1 METRGAGRRAITR
14 TAAILTV
21 ATTVLAACGASDDDS
36 AAPTNQ
42 TTTTAA
48 GETTTTAA
56 EDTDLAAFCAALVDI
71 DTDTGP
77 DIDFENATD
86 EEQTKAIQ
94 DYATQFEP
102 KLQAAEESAPAEV
115 EDAVAT
121 AVGMFREGL
130 STGDDSFFES
140 PEFNQANNT
149 IDEYALG
156 NCDFEEVSVTA
167 VEYAFQGVPEMLEAG
182 QTAFSFANDGGELH
196 ELAIFRINDGVET
209 PLEELLQLPEEQQMR
224 MSTPIGFGFAPPGD
238 SDNLFLDLEPGRY
251 AMLCFLPVGSTPES
265 DEEQVAENPPHFTQ
279 GMVAEFTVE

>member
-1 METRGAGRRAITR
+1 
-14 TAAILTV
+14 
-21 ATTVLAACGASDDDS
+21 
-36 AAPTNQ
+36 
-42 TTTTAA
+42 
-48 GETTTTAA
+48 
-56 EDTDLAAFCAALVDI
+56 VDI
-71 DTDTGP
+71 DADTGP

-140 PEFNQANNT
+140 PEFNQANDT
-149 IDEYALG
+149 VDEYALG

-182 QTAFSFANDGGELH
+182 QTAFSFAND
-196 ELAIFRINDGVET
+196 AASCT
-209 PLEELLQLPEEQQMR
+209 SWPSSA
-224 MSTPIGFGFAPPGD
+224 STTAWRRRSRNCSSFPRR
-238 SDNLFLDLEPGRY
+238 SR
-251 AMLCFLPVGSTPES
+251 
-265 DEEQVAENPPHFTQ
+265 
-279 GMVAEFTVE
+279 